1 MPRTVALSGG
11 PRGAGSPVLRRPAL
25 VPALAGALLSSA
37 IFGCGGARDTD
48 AGSTS
53 PPASTSTSTS
63 PDPATTYPEGPYS
76 ITPGGVLPDLTFEG
90 VTASGAPGDIHLH
103 DYHSPSAT
111 APSLLV
117 VTVSGGLWCGTCNW
131 HASHDAA
138 LPTLAALEAKG
149 TLRRLDL
156 VVGDRDNSPAGPLD
170 AALWQQTFHPEEPVA
185 VGADP
190 SFSLGAVLAPDHQPL
205 PLFLLVD
212 ARTMRVA
219 RFLSNPDGAD
229 LDFQLALTLA
239 ELAAPTGDPTTASPP
254 LPEPP
259 AEALIDAIFHQ
270 NEWDLLQ
277 ETTLPGAP
285 PPDPTNAVADSPL
298 AAALGESLFFD
309 KGLSPSGEV
318 SCATCHDPSKHL
330 SDGLPRGQG
339 AGSGDRRTPAIAL
352 AAHARWQF
360 WDGRADTLW
369 AQALGPFETP
379 SELGSSR
386 LFVARR
392 IAAAHA
398 EGHAAAFPDDPL
410 PDMSTWPE
418 SGSPGD
424 PEYDALPDKERD
436 AATKLFVQA
445 GKAIAAYERT
455 FRVGA
460 NPLDAYLA
468 GDFTALTTDEKY
480 GLSLFVRQGCMQ
492 CHWGPRLTDDAFHD
506 TRTPTGNP
514 DGAADPGR
522 AVGLPQLL
530 ASDFRASGRWSDDPS
545 AGPKAPLSAT
555 PSMLGQF
562 KTPALRGA
570 ADMAY
575 LGHGGRADRLSG
587 VTEAYGRGGVPDGD
601 PASAGQRDPWL
612 PTFGETAQWGLVPFL
627 KTQTAPLMI
636 P

>member
-1 MPRTVALSGG
+1 MPRAL
-11 PRGAGSPVLRRPAL
+11 LLAL
-25 VPALAGALLSSA
+25 VSALGSSVVV
-37 IFGCGGARDTD
+37 GCDASRDTGP
-48 AGSTS
+48 GSTS
-53 PPASTSTSTS
+53 PPASTSTSTP
-63 PDPATTYPEGPYS
+63 PDAPAAYPEGPYS
-76 ITPGGVLPDLTFEG
+76 ITPGGVLPDLSFEG

-103 DYHSPSAT
+103 DYH
-111 APSLLV
+111 APDAAAPALLV

-138 LPTLAALEAKG
+138 LPTLAALEARG

-170 AALWQQTFHPEEPVA
+170 AAAWQQTFHPNEPVA

-205 PLFLLVD
+205 PLFLVVD

-219 RFLSNPDGAD
+219 RVLSNPDGAD
-229 LDFQLALTLA
+229 LDFQLTATLA
-239 ELAAPTGDPTTASPP
+239 ELGALTDDPTATSPP

-259 AEALIDAIFHQ
+259 AEALIDDLFHQ

-285 PPDPTNAVADSPL
+285 PPDPTNAVADSLL

-339 AGSGDRRTPAIAL
+339 AGPGARRTPSIAL
-352 AAHARWQF
+352 SAHARWQF

-369 AQALGPFETP
+369 GQALAPFEAPT
-379 SELGSSR
+379 EFGSSR

-392 IAAAHA
+392 VAAAHA
-398 EGHAAAFPDDPL
+398 AEHAAAFPDEPL

-424 PEYDALPDKERD
+424 PAYDALPESERD
-436 AATKLFVQA
+436 AATRVFVQA

-455 FRVGA
+455 FRVEA

-468 GDFTALTTDEKY
+468 GDFTALDTDQKY
-480 GLSLFVRQGCMQ
+480 GLSLFVRLGCMQ

-506 TRTPTGNP
+506 TRTPTGHP
-514 DGAADPGR
+514 DGTADLGR
-522 AVGLPQLL
+522 ALGLPALL

-545 AGPKAPLSAT
+545 AGPTAPLSAA
-555 PSMLGQF
+555 PSMLGQL

-575 LGHGGRADRLSG
+575 LGHGGAADRLSA
-587 VTEAYGRGGVPDGD
+587 VTEAYGRGGVPEGD
-601 PASAGQRDPWL
+601 PSSAGARDPWL

-627 KTQTAPLMI
+627 KTQTAPLVI